1 MAKSLSI
8 IAALVGI
15 VGAGISV
22 RGAMIRGRDFAD
34 VRRQCEWATL
44 AALAGCVAAV
54 VNAAQYWL

>member
-22 RGAMIRGRDFAD
+22 RAAMIRGDTRQ
-34 VRRQCEWATL
+34 QCEWATL

-54 VNAAQYWL
+54 VAQHWL